1 MRASPGGGAPGCLG
15 NPRSQALRSACCGG
29 TPLPQQRRGVSSL
42 GRGAGISAAHP
53 RGPLRAC
60 ATRWPSGGSP
70 AAGVRSRRNSVG
82 RAALRRG
89 SRSDAGRPQ
98 PHFTAR
104 ETETMMGNPGKD
116 LLQGN
121 AWCLGRSLLAQQGL
135 FPSQL
140 CSSGSCRCGPKGG
153 LCGTVPLIWTLDPVA
168 TELLLLEEASL
179 PTLSSVV
186 SSRRLPSCTIAS
198 LALSV
203 GHFPFSFRSLS
214 LNLRIPT
221 LQSPVGMPPPCSLS
235 AFTTGWNVPIRSS
248 HLFRPQE
255 PPVLVIKVGTMPLL
269 GGKVKQRSQ
278 QAAWK
283 LRTRL
288 SGHRLPRLVGRRGC
302 RAFRS
307 LGKAVDRFPAVHGA
321 AEMGCRENSSHRSGC
336 RGGGL
341 AQPRALAQHMQ
352 WGWGPGADHRLRS

>member
-1 MRASPGGGAPGCLG
+1 MRECLRGQAQFGRYCKASNLAGALGRPGTTCVLPPAPGGHEPRRWRPRPVRASPGGGTPGCLG
-15 NPRSQALRSACCGG
+15 NPRSQVLRSA
-29 TPLPQQRRGVSSL
+29 RRG
-42 GRGAGISAAHP
+42 GAGGGRRCHSNGGACPAWAEVPGSAGRIPADRCAP
-53 RGPLRAC
+53 APPAGLREAL
-60 ATRWPSGGSP
+60 
-70 AAGVRSRRNSVG
+70 
-82 RAALRRG
+82 LRRG
-89 SRSDAGRPQ
+89 SGAAAALWAELHCGGVPDPTLEGPQ
-98 PHFTAR
+98 PHLTGR
-104 ETETMMGNPGKD
+104 ETETMMGSPGKD

-121 AWCLGRSLLAQQGL
+121 AWCLGRTLLAQQGP

-168 TELLLLEEASL
+168 TELLLLGEAPL
-179 PTLSSVV
+179 PTLSSAV
-186 SSRRLPSCTIAS
+186 SSRCLPSCTIAS

-278 QAAWK
+278 QAVWK

-288 SGHRLPRLVGRRGC
+288 SGHRLPRLVGR
-302 RAFRS
+302 
-307 LGKAVDRFPAVHGA
+307 HG
-321 AEMGCRENSSHRSGC
+321 
-336 RGGGL
+336 
-341 AQPRALAQHMQ
+341 
-352 WGWGPGADHRLRS
+352 